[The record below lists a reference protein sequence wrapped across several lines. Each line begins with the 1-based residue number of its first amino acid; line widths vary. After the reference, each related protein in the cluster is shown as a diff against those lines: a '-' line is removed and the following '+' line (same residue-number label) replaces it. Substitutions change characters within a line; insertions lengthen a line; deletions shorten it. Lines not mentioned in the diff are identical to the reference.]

1 MKNHLDDSSIQ
12 QTLNL
17 IREALDTSEFTSPLQ
32 RLLAIEMLINTES
45 PTASDRRQAEE
56 IAREV

>member
-32 RLLAIEMLINTES
+32 RLWAIEMLINTES